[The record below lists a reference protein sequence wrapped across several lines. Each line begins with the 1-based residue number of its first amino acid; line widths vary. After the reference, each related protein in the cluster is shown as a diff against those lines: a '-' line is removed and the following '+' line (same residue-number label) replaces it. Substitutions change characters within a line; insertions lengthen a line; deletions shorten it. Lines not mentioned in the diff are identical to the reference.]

1 MAVNTPGTRLQQLIH
16 RTDRV
21 LAVMHAPSAAH
32 ARLMEAA
39 GAEVA
44 FVGTS
49 GVVGAYTGLADVGVA
64 TLTECVTIASW
75 IARSVRFPVIIDG
88 DTGHGGIMAV
98 RRLVA
103 ESIHAGL
110 AGVRID
116 DQPIEGKR
124 ATQDAGMEV
133 VPLELALARYRAAV
147 DMKNELEPHFV
158 IMAQCYARDAA
169 NGGLEECLRRLQA
182 YREVAGVDWVQ
193 FESPHSIAEIQQ
205 ARAVVSGPFSFMRG
219 RLPRYLSLEEHR
231 ALGVYIA
238 WYPAFTHEVMYAALW
253 DFMQDFQARGLAAW
267 EAFIA
272 GRQGRPYPRSQQ
284 LASGETTARQRQLE
298 ERYYTPAML
307 EKYRQTPHRDVAD

>member
-1 MAVNTPGTRLQQLIH
+1 MAESKPTSRLRQLIH

-21 LAVMHAPSAAH
+21 LAVLHAPSAAH
-32 ARLMEAA
+32 ARLMEKA

-64 TLTECVTIASW
+64 TLTECVTIAGW
-75 IARSVRFPVIIDG
+75 IARSVGFPVIIDG

-103 ESIHAGL
+103 ESIRAGL

-124 ATQDAGMEV
+124 STQDAGMEV
-133 VPLELALARYRAAV
+133 VPRELAIARYRAAV
-147 DMKNELEPHFV
+147 EMKNELDPDFV

-169 NGGLEECLRRLQA
+169 NGGLEECLQRLHA
-182 YREVAGVDWVQ
+182 YEAVAGVDWVQ

-205 ARAVVSGPFSFMRG
+205 ARATVSGPFSFMRG
-219 RLPRYLSLEEHR
+219 RLPRYLSFEEHR
-231 ALGVYIA
+231 ALGVFIA

-267 EAFIA
+267 EAFEA
-272 GRQGRPYPRSQQ
+272 GRQGRPYPHPRD
-284 LASGETTARQRQLE
+284 LASGETTARQRELE
-298 ERYYTPAML
+298 ARYYAPALL
-307 EKYRQTPHRDVAD
+307 EKYRRSSGHDAGS